1 MSNWYRWPSL
11 AEFTKWHEAAKAAL
25 DIPRPGRGL
34 SSGRERTA
42 NQWTLAYT
50 EAYVVADDDVRAIVE
65 DDALHVPG
73 LGEPCNCPVLPSGDE
88 SPVADKEGDSGEPVW
103 RLKAEAATKL
113 RTAEAQKLERIEEAR
128 E

>member
-1 MSNWYRWPSL
+1 MSWYRWPSL

-65 DDALHVPG
+65 DDALHIPG
-73 LGEPCNCPVLPSGDE
+73 IGEPCGSPLRSATLEERLADKSGDD
-88 SPVADKEGDSGEPVW
+88 AAPVW
-103 RLKAEAATKL
+103 ILTADAVTRLQLAEQAAEQTEK
-113 RTAEAQKLERIEEAR
+113 
-128 E
+128 